1 MEYWVE
7 VKFDYCGD
15 PMRNHVQEIKTNRYF
30 RENDDGT
37 ILEITVPTCIRV
49 ISLFEHSSV
58 MKSVRQEEF
67 DKILKDTIEYMG
79 INITTHKFI

>member
-37 ILEITVPTCIRV
+37 ILEINVPTCIKVLSMFGSDLV
-49 ISLFEHSSV
+49 I
-58 MKSVRQEEF
+58 KGIKQEEF
-67 DKILKDTIEYMG
+67 EKVLKDTVKYMD
-79 INITTHKFI
+79 IDITTHKFI

>member
-37 ILEITVPTCIRV
+37 ILEITVPTCIRML
-49 ISLFEHSSV
+49 SLFENGLV
-58 MKSVRQEEF
+58 MKSVREEEF

>member
-49 ISLFEHSSV
+49 LSLFEHSSV

-67 DKILKDTIEYMG
+67 DKVLRDTIEYMG

>member
-49 ISLFEHSSV
+49 LSLFEHSSV